1 MDSHKSHCSLPLI
14 EGQRL
19 RVEMWNGRLE
29 VHRAVTYIEIH
40 QLQLP
45 MGLCLWADVGQQC
58 V

>member
-1 MDSHKSHCSLPLI
+1 
-14 EGQRL
+14 
-19 RVEMWNGRLE
+19 MWNGRLE